1 VFVIPSQIAKDLVEL
16 TQTNRKGV
24 EALFE
29 AESDLAQFESD
40 LDRCEAQQ
48 FLDATGSVAE
58 RQARAKLECAD
69 IRFDR
74 DLAKARVN
82 RIRTKMKSIE
92 SELMALATAAKI
104 LQAEMKL

>member
-1 VFVIPSQIAKDLVEL
+1 MFVIPSQIAKDLVEL

-29 AESDLAQFESD
+29 VESDLAQFESD

-82 RIRTKMKSIE
+82 RIRTKMRSIE

>member
-24 EALFE
+24 EALYEAETELAE
-29 AESDLAQFESD
+29 AESA

-82 RIRTKMKSIE
+82 RIRTKMRSIE